1 MKIITTII
9 IIIVVKI
16 KLFALIF
23 VRVSS
28 AASRSICLDGQTVPG
43 TNRGNLFGTALLI
56 HTLPSPVIQAICGSI
71 AIILATIFN

>member
-1 MKIITTII
+1 MKIITTI

-23 VRVSS
+23 ARVSS

-56 HTLPSPVIQAICGSI
+56 HTIYPVQSYKRSADR
-71 AIILATIFN
+71 

>member
-1 MKIITTII
+1 MKIITII

-23 VRVSS
+23 ARVSS

-56 HTLPSPVIQAICGSI
+56 HTIYPVQSYKRSADR
-71 AIILATIFN
+71 

>member
-1 MKIITTII
+1 MKIITT

-23 VRVSS
+23 ARVSS

-56 HTLPSPVIQAICGSI
+56 HTIYPVQSYKRSADR
-71 AIILATIFN
+71 